1 MPAGCLENRL
11 WWTHW
16 IPLGGVGVTGLGR
29 NEDKPDV
36 GEGAEC
42 SHESARNMAALGVPS
57 GNPTA
62 VRVEVRTRVHGPLK
76 DDGDLRAWQ
85 KSRWGSHA
93 WFRRFHIRM
102 MSLRY

>member
-11 WWTHW
+11 GWTHW

-29 NEDKPDV
+29 DEDKLHV
-36 GEGAEC
+36 GDGAEC
-42 SHESARNMAALGVPS
+42 SHESARNMAALGVPA

-62 VRVEVRTRVHGPLK
+62 IRVEVRTRVHGPLK
-76 DDGDLRAWQ
+76 DDGYLRAWQ

-93 WFRRFHIRM
+93 GSGGFT
-102 MSLRY
+102 SG